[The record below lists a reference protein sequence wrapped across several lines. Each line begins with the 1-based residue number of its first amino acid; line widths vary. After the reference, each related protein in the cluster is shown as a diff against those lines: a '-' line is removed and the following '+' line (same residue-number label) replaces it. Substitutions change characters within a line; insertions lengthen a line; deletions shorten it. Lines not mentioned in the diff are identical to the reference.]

1 MTASELLFSTWRTQS
16 NWLGQVQALRDQH
29 LICFS
34 NRETISSCWRIVKNI
49 SSFPSVFIGTI
60 DSQNQEL
67 EHQSRLCRDFLT
79 LIHKLLIRCNNN
91 RMLKININVLKT
103 YFINISLNPRISDQ
117 DPHQIYETGELSG
130 GLTIISMWDKKKLPL
145 LPTSYFSNSLWVLF
159 ITYYVSEWGWETLL
173 PWSWVVPAKKN
184 ITYLSRL

>member
-1 MTASELLFSTWRTQS
+1 MTASELLFSTWRTPS

-34 NRETISSCWRIVKNI
+34 NKETISSCWRIVKNI

-117 DPHQIYETGELSG
+117 DPHQIYETGELSSG
-130 GLTIISMWDKKKLPL
+130 HTIISMWDKKNFHFYRLVTFPIPYECYL
-145 LPTSYFSNSLWVLF
+145 LLIMW
-159 ITYYVSEWGWETLL
+159 VSEVGKRCFLEAGLSQLKKIL
-173 PWSWVVPAKKN
+173 P
-184 ITYLSRL
+184 I